1 MDYSKTSKLLKKFK
15 GLHHTLRDSGQE
27 PSSIE
32 KDLLLSYLKELYENV
47 LTIGAI
53 SAETVLIKQEAPEI
67 ITASSNGNSQF
78 YEAPKQV
85 ITQAP
90 AIESPVQK
98 FTTPPVPTPS
108 VVQVPAEQVA
118 VEQIAPP
125 VASPS
130 TEPVVAAPRGAGTPL
145 AELFADKGVNE
156 LSDKLNKLPISDINR
171 AMGINEKVLTI
182 NELFHGD
189 QELFSKTVLKL
200 NSLVSFGEAK
210 EYLMRGVAG
219 DLNWASESKVKK
231 ADKFIQLL
239 RRRYS

>member
-1 MDYSKTSKLLKKFK
+1 MDYNKTSKLIKKFK
-15 GLHHTLRDSGQE
+15 GLHHTLRNSGQE

-47 LTIGAI
+47 LTIGAAT
-53 SAETVLIKQEAPEI
+53 AEPVLIKQETSEI
-67 ITASSNGNSQF
+67 ITASSNGNSQI

-85 ITQAP
+85 VAP
-90 AIESPVQK
+90 APVVVTPVQK
-98 FTTPPVPTPS
+98 VITPTP
-108 VVQVPAEQVA
+108 VVQAP
-118 VEQIAPP
+118 VEQLSND
-125 VASPS
+125 VASPA
-130 TEPVVAAPRGAGTPL
+130 PAPVAATLGGASSAL

-189 QELFSKTVLKL
+189 QELFSKTILKL
-200 NSLVSFGEAK
+200 NSLTSYGEAK
-210 EYLMRGVAG
+210 NYLMGGVAA
-219 DLNWASESKVKK
+219 DLNWASESKIKK
-231 ADKFIQLL
+231 AEKFIQLL